1 MKLFSVIETTY
12 DKFDTTV
19 QNYLSKAFNS
29 LGLDYKYSEIFNII
43 FTGVKGAMQNA
54 MFYIEDAFTEQ
65 NVFRASR
72 KTSVYSLAKL
82 SGYEASYGTAANGS
96 IILQSKNTNIDML
109 AHKIYIYNNS
119 VVYNK
124 NNGLN
129 YLIQM
134 PTNYYIID
142 LKKPLLSHEFKII
155 QGSTESY
162 NFVAKGNIL
171 ERFTINIT
179 DLFDKNYI
187 TVKVNGEKWTQ
198 QSCLYDMKA
207 DANEYIVNI
216 GYENSFDIMFGNG
229 SHGKIIP
236 AGSQVNISFLKHG
249 GTNGNIEIIND
260 STFVITNGCY
270 DIYGNQ
276 IDINKYVNIY
286 NRNYITGGS
295 NSDSIKFIKETIG
308 MNSRSLVLAS
318 EDNFKLFFKRFSFIG
333 YVNCWSEN
341 NSMIVTATCLAN
353 LKNKINT
360 YTDYYKLS
368 KYDILLSNKEKQMII
383 TTLNNSK
390 KAFAG
395 VTLNFKDPV
404 IRRFAFICYVKTNN
418 IYSKENIK
426 NNIEIELAKYFMNNL
441 VDTSFIAKSDII
453 KYCLDNIED
462 IVSIDFDI
470 ISELAEECYKNNYYE
485 KYELIYVNGS
495 YKYVT
500 KKVIYE
506 ESTIPGLDFYGNI
519 SLDSKL
525 EIPILQG
532 GFNYYPDK
540 LNHDSKNKVSTSIKT
555 EPVQVIFI

>member
-1 MKLFSVIETTY
+1 MKLFSVIETSY
-12 DKFDTTV
+12 DKFDKTV

-29 LGLDYKYSEIFNII
+29 LGLDYKYSEIFNLI
-43 FTGVKGAMQNA
+43 FTGVKGAIQNA

-72 KTSVYSLAKL
+72 KTSVYSLARL
-82 SGYEASYGTAANGS
+82 SGYEASYGTTANGS
-96 IILQSKNTNIDML
+96 IVLQSKNTNIDPL
-109 AHKIYIYNNS
+109 ISKIYIYNNS
-119 VVYNK
+119 TVYNK

-129 YLIQM
+129 YLIQI

-142 LKKPLLSHEFKII
+142 LKKPLLSHEFKIV
-155 QGSTESY
+155 QGSIDTY

-171 ERFTINIT
+171 EKFIVNVT

-187 TVKVNGEKWTQ
+187 TVKVNGVEWTQ
-198 QSCLYDMKA
+198 QSCLYDMNN
-207 DANEYIVNI
+207 DANEYVVNI

-229 SHGKIIP
+229 SHGKILSP
-236 AGSQVNISFLKHG
+236 GSQITVSFLKHG
-249 GTNGNIEIIND
+249 GTNGNIEHIND
-260 STFVITNGCY
+260 GTFVITNGCY
-270 DIYGNQ
+270 DTYGNK

-286 NRNYITGGS
+286 NRNYITGGT

-341 NSMIVTATCLAN
+341 NSMIVTATCLSN
-353 LKNKINT
+353 LKNKITN
-360 YTDYYKLS
+360 YNDYYKLS
-368 KYDILLSNKEKQMII
+368 KYDILLSNKEKQMVV

-390 KAFAG
+390 KSFAG
-395 VTLNFKDPV
+395 VTLNFNDPI
-404 IRRFAFICYVKTNN
+404 IRKFAFICYIKTNN
-418 IYSKENIK
+418 IYSKEKIK
-426 NNIEIELAKYFMNNL
+426 NNIEIELAKYFINNL
-441 VDTSFIAKSDII
+441 IDTKFIAKSDII
-453 KYCLDNIED
+453 KHCLDNIED
-462 IVSIDFDI
+462 IVSIDIDI

-506 ESTIPGLDFYGNI
+506 ESSIPGLDYYGNI

-540 LNHDSKNKVSTSIKT
+540 NNSLKTKNLNSIKT

>member
-1 MKLFSVIETTY
+1 MKLFNVIETTY
-12 DKFDTTV
+12 DKFDGTV

-29 LGLDYKYSEIFNII
+29 LGLDYKYSEIFNLI
-43 FTGVKGAMQNA
+43 FTGVKGAIQNA

-82 SGYEASYGTAANGS
+82 SGYEASYGTTANGS
-96 IILQSKNTNIDML
+96 IILQSKNTNIDPL
-109 AHKIYIYNNS
+109 ASKIYIYNNAN
-119 VVYNK
+119 VYNK

-134 PTNYYIID
+134 PTTYYIID
-142 LKKPLLSHEFKII
+142 LKKPLLSNEFKII
-155 QGSTESY
+155 QGSMDTY

-171 ERFTINIT
+171 EKFTVNIT

-187 TVKVNGEKWTQ
+187 TVKVNGVKWNQ
-198 QSCLYDMKA
+198 QSCLYDMDA
-207 DANEYIVNI
+207 DANEYVINV

-229 SHGKIIP
+229 SHGKVLAP
-236 AGSQVNISFLKHG
+236 GSQISVSFLRHG
-249 GTNGNIEIIND
+249 GTNGNIEKIND
-260 STFVITNGCY
+260 NSFVITNGCY
-270 DIYGNQ
+270 DLYGNEL
-276 IDINKYVNIY
+276 DVNKYINIY
-286 NRNYITGGS
+286 NRNYVTGGT

-341 NSMIVTATCLAN
+341 NSMIVTATCLSN
-353 LKNKINT
+353 LKNKIKT
-360 YTDYYKLS
+360 YTDYYNLT
-368 KYDILLSNKEKQMII
+368 KYDILLSNKEKQMVI
-383 TTLNNSK
+383 TTLDNSK
-390 KAFAG
+390 KSFAG
-395 VTLNFKDPV
+395 VTLNFKDPI
-404 IRRFAFICYVKTNN
+404 IRKFSFICYVKTNN

-426 NNIEIELAKYFMNNL
+426 NNIEVELAKYFINNL
-441 VDTSFIAKSDII
+441 TDTKFIPKSDII
-453 KYCLDNIED
+453 KNCLDNIED
-462 IVSIDFDI
+462 IVSIDIDI

-495 YKYVT
+495 YKYIT

-506 ESTIPGLDFYGNI
+506 ESSIPGLDFYGNI

-525 EIPILQG
+525 EIPVLQG
-532 GFNYYPDK
+532 GFNYYPEK
-540 LNHDSKNKVSTSIKT
+540 NNNSKTKNLTSIKT

>member
-12 DKFDTTV
+12 DKFDGTV

-29 LGLDYKYSEIFNII
+29 LGLDYKYSEIFNLI
-43 FTGVKGAMQNA
+43 FTGVKGAIQNA

-82 SGYEASYGTAANGS
+82 SGYEASYGTTANGS
-96 IILQSKNTNIDML
+96 IILQSKNTNIDPL
-109 AHKIYIYNNS
+109 AAKIYIYNNAN
-119 VVYNK
+119 VYNK

-142 LKKPLLSHEFKII
+142 LKKPLLSHEFKIV
-155 QGSTESY
+155 QGSMDTY

-171 ERFTINIT
+171 EKFTVNIT

-187 TVKVNGEKWTQ
+187 TVKVNGVKWNQ
-198 QSCLYDMKA
+198 QSCLYDMDA
-207 DANEYIVNI
+207 DTNEYVINV

-229 SHGKIIP
+229 SHGKVLAP
-236 AGSQVNISFLKHG
+236 GSQISVSFLRHG
-249 GTNGNIEIIND
+249 GTNGNIEKIND
-260 STFVITNGCY
+260 NSFVITNGCY
-270 DIYGNQ
+270 DLYGNE
-276 IDINKYVNIY
+276 IDVNKYINIY
-286 NRNYITGGS
+286 NRNYITGGT

-341 NSMIVTATCLAN
+341 NSMIVTATCLSN
-353 LKNKINT
+353 LKNKIKT
-360 YTDYYKLS
+360 YTDYYNLT
-368 KYDILLSNKEKQMII
+368 KYDILLSNKEKQMVI
-383 TTLNNSK
+383 TTLDNSK
-390 KAFAG
+390 KSFAG
-395 VTLNFKDPV
+395 VTLNFKDPI
-404 IRRFAFICYVKTNN
+404 IRKFSFICYVKTNN

-426 NNIEIELAKYFMNNL
+426 NNIEVELAKYFINNL
-441 VDTSFIAKSDII
+441 TDTKFIPKSDII
-453 KYCLDNIED
+453 KHCLDNIED
-462 IVSIDFDI
+462 IVSIDIDI

-485 KYELIYVNGS
+485 KYELIYINGS
-495 YKYVT
+495 YKYIT

-506 ESTIPGLDFYGNI
+506 ESSVPGLDFYGNI

-525 EIPILQG
+525 EIPVLQG
-532 GFNYYPDK
+532 GFNYYPEK
-540 LNHDSKNKVSTSIKT
+540 NNNSKTKNLTSIKT